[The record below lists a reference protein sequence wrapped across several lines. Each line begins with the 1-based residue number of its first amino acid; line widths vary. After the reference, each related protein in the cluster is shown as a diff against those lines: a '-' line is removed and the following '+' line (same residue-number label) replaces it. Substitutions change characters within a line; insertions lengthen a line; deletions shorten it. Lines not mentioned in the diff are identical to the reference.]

1 MKMETNATI
10 HLEKKTME
18 IFDMNPQKK
27 ALMKTFYV
35 EQASCA
41 LRGML
46 MSLFAELFEEDILTG
61 DISEFMA
68 CYFADNEFEPDTQT
82 ALEIIEEAE
91 GIFKSED
98 THSRWL
104 RKAQLFRQCVKKFN
118 ELHADLRRTFEDDDT
133 ADEETDETL

>member
-1 MKMETNATI
+1 MRTETNATI
-10 HLEKKTME
+10 HSAKKTME
-18 IFDMNPQKK
+18 TSDMEPQKK

-35 EQASCA
+35 EQANCA
-41 LRGML
+41 LKGML
-46 MSLFAELFEEDILTG
+46 MSLFAELFEEDILTS

-68 CYFADNEFEPDTQT
+68 CYFDDDEFELDTQT

-98 THSRWL
+98 THYRWL

-118 ELHADLRRTFEDDDT
+118 ELHADLMWTFADEDD
-133 ADEETDETL
+133 ETDEE

>member
-1 MKMETNATI
+1 MRMETNATI
-10 HLEKKTME
+10 HSAKKTME
-18 IFDMNPQKK
+18 TSDMNPKKK

-35 EQASCA
+35 EQANFA
-41 LRGML
+41 LKGML

-61 DISEFMA
+61 DVSEFMA
-68 CYFADNEFEPDTQT
+68 NYYNSDGFEPDIQT

-118 ELHADLRRTFEDDDT
+118 ELHADLMWTFASENC
-133 ADEETDETL
+133 ETDKE

>member
-1 MKMETNATI
+1 MKTETNATI
-10 HLEKKTME
+10 HSEKKTME
-18 IFDMNPQKK
+18 TFDMNPQKK

-35 EQASCA
+35 EQANCA
-41 LRGML
+41 LKGML

-68 CYFADNEFEPDTQT
+68 GYFDDDGFEPDTQT

-91 GIFKSED
+91 GVFKSED

-118 ELHADLRRTFEDDDT
+118 ELHDDLMWTFANEDDDT
-133 ADEETDETL
+133 AEE

>member
-1 MKMETNATI
+1 MKMETNVTI
-10 HLEKKTME
+10 HSAKKTME
-18 IFDMNPQKK
+18 TFDMETQKK

-35 EQASCA
+35 EQANRA
-41 LRGML
+41 LKGML

-68 CYFADNEFEPDTQT
+68 GYFNGGGFEPDTQT

-91 GIFKSED
+91 GIFKGED

-104 RKAQLFRQCVKKFN
+104 RKAQLFRQCVKKIN
-118 ELHADLRRTFEDDDT
+118 ELHSDLMWTFANEDDDT
-133 ADEETDETL
+133 SEE

>member
-1 MKMETNATI
+1 
-10 HLEKKTME
+10 ME
-18 IFDMNPQKK
+18 ISNMNQQKK

-35 EQASCA
+35 EQANCA
-41 LRGML
+41 LKGML

-68 CYFADNEFEPDTQT
+68 CYFNDDGFVPDTQT

-118 ELHADLRRTFEDDDT
+118 ELHTDLIRTFEDE
-133 ADEETDETL
+133 DEE